1 MNRGNSLLNSTA
13 TAAADA
19 ATAICTPTIATAAIF
34 LAILALDL
42 ARMEFG
48 LMGGHLILGLI
59 STLLVSVVCQNVNT
73 FAAWM
78 LLLAPFALLLLSWI
92 ALGLKRKIDERQ
104 GPYRTDPTA
113 MPAAP
118 PTTACCN
125 RPRPAPCCLDP
136 AKMAQA

>member
-1 MNRGNSLLNSTA
+1 MYLIRMNRNLGSTVDSMA
-13 TAAADA
+13 SA

-42 ARMEFG
+42 VRMEFG

-59 STLLVSVVCQNVNT
+59 STLLISVVCQNANT
-73 FAAWM
+73 FVAWM
-78 LLLAPFALLLLSWI
+78 LLLTPFALLLLSWI
-92 ALGLKRKIDERQ
+92 ALGVKRKIDERQ

-113 MPAAP
+113 MPAAAP
-118 PTTACCN
+118 ACCN
-125 RPRPAPCCLDP
+125 KPRPAPCCLDP

>member
-1 MNRGNSLLNSTA
+1 MNAPGKTI
-13 TAAADA
+13 TAAANATVSA
-19 ATAICTPTIATAAIF
+19 ATVICTPTIATAAIF

-42 ARMEFG
+42 ARMEIG

-59 STLLVSVVCQNVNT
+59 CTLLISVLCQNVNT

-78 LLLAPFALLLLSWI
+78 LLLTPFALLLLSWI
-92 ALGLKRKIDERQ
+92 TLGVKRKIDERQ

-118 PTTACCN
+118 PTTTCCN